1 MQTFL
6 PFRDFDSCARHLDY
20 RRLGKQ
26 RVEAFQLLCGLRD
39 PWALEE
45 RERRLTEQGKA
56 VKPIQN
62 GWTNH
67 PASKMWRGH
76 TEMLGNY
83 MNTMIS
89 EWVARGYNNTM
100 NHRPSSDCP
109 TPPDWM
115 LDATEMDYLIRT
127 HRSNLIRKLPE
138 HYGPMWPSVSPDME
152 YHWPVN

>member
-109 TPPDWM
+109 TSG
-115 LDATEMDYLIRT
+115 LDAGRDRDGLSHSHTPFESYSQTPRAL
-127 HRSNLIRKLPE
+127 
-138 HYGPMWPSVSPDME
+138 WPYVA
-152 YHWPVN
+152 